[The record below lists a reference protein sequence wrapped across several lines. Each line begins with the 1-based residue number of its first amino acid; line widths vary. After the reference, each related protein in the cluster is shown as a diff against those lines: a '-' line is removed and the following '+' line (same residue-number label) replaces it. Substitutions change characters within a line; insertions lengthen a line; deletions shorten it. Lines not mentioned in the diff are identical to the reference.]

1 MFGIRR
7 VDLKKRM
14 ALQPQVSWLL
24 FSEPEPEVRGIRA
37 RDKSQHWQ
45 QLKRPK
51 AELAEREKARECWRV
66 LESASGRTTRICLSP
81 PGPGS

>member
-1 MFGIRR
+1 MVGPGLSAKIVLVFGIRR

-51 AELAEREKARECWRV
+51 AELADLEREKECWR
-66 LESASGRTTRICLSP
+66 
-81 PGPGS
+81 